1 MTTTAKQFTTGD
13 ICWVGYGQLLHGRDQ
28 VAASTAPHATE
39 EEAKNAI
46 LSEWWFWLSD
56 EEQHLA
62 SGYTR
67 KCQIIS
73 EEGDFET
80 ID

>member
-1 MTTTAKQFTTGD
+1 MTTTTKQFTKGD
-13 ICWVGYGQLLHGRDQ
+13 ICWIGFGQLHGRDHDD
-28 VAASTAPHATE
+28 ASTAPCKTKA
-39 EEAKNAI
+39 AALAAI
-46 LSEWWFWLSD
+46 EKDWLCWLTD
-56 EEQHLA
+56 RERA
-62 SGYTR
+62 IAGVYTR